1 MKRILIILLI
11 LILTQ
16 NVSFCTGELYTTSNL
31 TVYSENSKF
40 GLKNSKSE
48 IVVPAKYKKLI
59 RLGNSSWIIQN
70 KNKFGLIDCYGRYLI
85 APKYSHVERMFD
97 KWVKLGNEKDY
108 GLYDET
114 GKIII
119 PPMFSSIEPLFG
131 HKFLTYRNYKYGIYS
146 DSGEMLLDNEYD
158 FIYMPTPT
166 TLKIKYNDKWCEFE
180 KITNQEIAN
189 LPNNTIK
196 VKINNEDFKVSN
208 MLINTGL
215 GTGYSVVTAT
225 DYLLKIFSSISPS
238 YEQTIDDLMFSQGA
252 ETVSI
257 FMKLSWLPKFPFVYA
272 KKYYN
277 NLITPN
283 NGPLAE
289 IRSDIKEQLK

>member
-1 MKRILIILLI
+1 MKRILIILFT
-11 LILTQ
+11 LILT
-16 NVSFCTGELYTTSNL
+16 NNIGFCTDKTYTTSKL
-31 TVYSENSKF
+31 SVYSENNKF
-40 GLKNSKSE
+40 GLKNSKDE
-48 IVVPAKYKKLI
+48 IIVKAQYKKLI
-59 RLGNSSWIIQN
+59 RLGNTSWIIQ
-70 KNKFGLIDCYGRYLI
+70 KRNKFGLIDCNGNYLVE
-85 APKYSHVERMFD
+85 PRYSHVERMFD

-114 GKIII
+114 GKTVI

-146 DSGEMLLDNEYD
+146 DKGEMLLDNEYD
-158 FIYMPTPT
+158 FIYMPSPI
-166 TLKIKYNDKWCEFE
+166 TLRIKYDDKWYEFE
-180 KITNQEIAN
+180 KVTNEELAN

-196 VKINNEDFKVSN
+196 VKMNNETFKVSHI
-208 MLINTGL
+208 LINTGV

-225 DYLLKIFSSISPS
+225 DYLLKIFSAISPS
-238 YEQTIDDLMFSQGA
+238 YEQTIDDLMLSQGA

-257 FMKLSWLPKFPFVYA
+257 FMKLSWIPKFPFVYA

-277 NLITPN
+277 NIITPN
-283 NGPLAE
+283 NSPLAE

>member
-1 MKRILIILLI
+1 M
-11 LILTQ
+11 LTQ
-16 NVSFCTGELYTTSNL
+16 SIGMCTDEPYTTSNL
-31 TVYSENSKF
+31 TVYSEHNKF
-40 GLKNSKSE
+40 GLKNNKDE
-48 IVVPAKYKKLI
+48 IIVKAQYKKLI
-59 RLGNSSWIIQN
+59 RLGNSAWIIQK
-70 KNKFGLIDCYGRYLI
+70 KNKFGLIDCEGRYLVE
-85 APKYSHVERMFD
+85 PRYNHVERMFD

-114 GKIII
+114 GKILI

-146 DSGEMLLDNEYD
+146 DTGEMLLDNEYD

-166 TLKIKYNDKWCEFE
+166 TMKIKYGDKWCEFE
-180 KITNQEIAN
+180 KVTNEELAN
-189 LPNNTIK
+189 LPNSTIK
-196 VKINNEDFKVSN
+196 VKMNDESFKVSN
-208 MLINTGL
+208 MLINTGV

-225 DYLLKIFSSISPS
+225 DYLLKIVSAISPA
-238 YEQTIDDLMFSQGA
+238 YEQTIDDLMLSQGA

-257 FMKLSWLPKFPFVYA
+257 FMKLSWIPKFPFVYA

-277 NLITPN
+277 NLVTPN

>member
-1 MKRILIILLI
+1 MKRILIILFTLI
-11 LILTQ
+11 LI
-16 NVSFCTGELYTTSNL
+16 NSIAFCADEPYTTSNL
-31 TVYSENSKF
+31 TVYSEHNKF
-40 GLKNSKSE
+40 GLKNSE
-48 IVVPAKYKKLI
+48 DEVIVKAKYKKLI
-59 RLGNSSWIIQN
+59 RLGESSWIIQ
-70 KNKFGLIDCYGRYLI
+70 KRNKFGLIDCNGNYLV

-108 GLYDET
+108 GLYDEN
-114 GKIII
+114 GKSVI

-131 HKFLTYRNYKYGIYS
+131 HKFLTYRKYKYGIYS
-146 DSGEMLLDNEYD
+146 DTGEMLLDNEYD
-158 FIYMPTPT
+158 FIYMPTPK
-166 TLKIKYNDKWCEFE
+166 TLRIKYNDKWFEFE
-180 KITNQEIAN
+180 KITNEELAN

-196 VKINNEDFKVSN
+196 VKMSDENFKVSQV
-208 MLINTGL
+208 LINTGV

-225 DYLLKIFSSISPS
+225 DYLLKIFSAISPA
-238 YEQTIDDLMFSQGA
+238 YEQTIDDLMLSQGA

-257 FMKLSWLPKFPFVYA
+257 FMKLSWIPKFPFVYA

-277 NLITPN
+277 NVITPN